1 LCPKKEEK
9 QDQMH
14 ATIKENQDA
23 SKEDPDHGENIFVHK
38 KEGGA
43 VVNKNWVLFDSQS
56 TDNQVSKPAL
66 LSNIRRA
73 KNPSIIH
80 CNAGSTSSILEG
92 EFGSVTVKHSPHEIA
107 NVLSLNEVKQ
117 RHRVTYD
124 SHDQGG
130 VFQVHTKE
138 GIVEFKPS
146 ARGLH
151 YHDVSDEN
159 RNIEM
164 MLVNTV

>member
-1 LCPKKEEK
+1 
-9 QDQMH
+9 MH

-23 SKEDPDHGENIFVHK
+23 SEEDPDHGENIFVQK
-38 KEGGA
+38 KEGE
-43 VVNKNWVLFDSQS
+43 VVNKNWVLLDSQS
-56 TDNQVSKPAL
+56 TVNQVSNPAL

-80 CNAGSTSSILEG
+80 CNAGSTSSKLEG
-92 EFGSVTVKHSPHEIA
+92 EFGSVTVKHSLHEIA
-107 NVLSLNEVKQ
+107 NVLSLNEAKQ

-138 GIVEFKPS
+138 GIVEFKQ
-146 ARGLH
+146 
-151 YHDVSDEN
+151 SD
-159 RNIEM
+159 
-164 MLVNTV
+164 